1 MLRVGTGQT
10 EDVVVEVG
18 DVVVDEDV
26 PGHTGGHTGGH
37 TTGIC
42 DFNITSG
49 LEMTDSQTKSRLSD
63 G

>member
-1 MLRVGTGQT
+1 M
-10 EDVVVEVG
+10 EVG